1 MNNLE
6 ELTKRIEANK
16 QKEKEL
22 DSPFKTFINT
32 YNIKAGF
39 DKFPAFMLVFLYKKF
54 IEKNQN
60 YLPVSNKVLYTLLGK
75 EFKRKRSKKLRYYLI
90 DVKSLNNLPH
100 DFEFNA
106 KLWKSQNES

>member
-22 DSPFKTFINT
+22 NSPFKTFINT

-39 DKFPAFMLVFLYKKF
+39 DKFPAFMLVFLYK
-54 IEKNQN
+54 
-60 YLPVSNKVLYTLLGK
+60 S
-75 EFKRKRSKKLRYYLI
+75 S
-90 DVKSLNNLPH
+90 
-100 DFEFNA
+100 
-106 KLWKSQNES
+106 